1 MIPSN
6 NLSTGVVFHYRTNT
20 SRYNLDYP
28 GAVQTCQDIGATIAS
43 FEQLKAAYEDG
54 FDQCDAGWL
63 ADQIVGSAA
72 FLMLKNSSILKQFFN
87 TEMIAGVSS
96 AQNDL

>member
-1 MIPSN
+1 M
-6 NLSTGVVFHYRTNT
+6 
-20 SRYNLDYP
+20 DYP
-28 GAVQTCQDIGATIAS
+28 GAVKTCQDVGATIAS

-87 TEMIAGVSS
+87 IEMIVGVSS